1 MGVNKN
7 EEVVI
12 DLAGPANGGTVIGRL
27 DGQIVFVRGGLP
39 GEKDVTVAL
48 DPARNS
54 KAKKG
59 FRNGEV
65 VAIGQP
71 NVHRVAPV
79 CPAAQAGA
87 GCCDLDFV
95 DAAGSLDYKKQ
106 VVLDQLA
113 RVGKIDAETLQKITA
128 DALDTESLEPFVG
141 SRTRVRLAVDGEGNV
156 GQRARGSHQVVPVD
170 KPCAQWS
177 KSLQEGLAEDIEQ
190 LRAAGKLIPNT
201 EIAVA
206 VADDGTRKMVQLQG
220 KPSALRVEAF
230 DSNCADST
238 GNAGELPI
246 VSRTVHFG
254 AGLDREFDVQ
264 WESQV
269 QDFWQ
274 AHRAAPEFYSS
285 WIARHIPP
293 TTQGEKP
300 HGANPK
306 QSVAWDLYGGAGV
319 FSAALSRK
327 VDRVVCVDVAGS
339 ASEAGAKAL
348 GAAGIDNVEFVG
360 GDVAGQ
366 VPQLPRG
373 GSLHA
378 VVLDPPRTG
387 AGTQAVVDIA
397 KARPRHVVHVGCDP
411 ATAARDL
418 SAWIANGYAIKNLCV
433 VDAFGLNHH
442 VELLA
447 YLVPDR
453 RGRTRP

>member
-1 MGVNKN
+1 MGVTKN

-12 DLAGPANGGTVIGRL
+12 DLAEPANGGTVIGRL

-54 KAKKG
+54 KSKKG
-59 FRNGEV
+59 FRNGEA

-71 NVHRVAPV
+71 NAHRVAPV

-113 RVGKIDAETLQKITA
+113 RVGKIDAEDLQKVTVN
-128 DALDTESLEPFVG
+128 TQSLHPFAG
-141 SRTRVRLAVDGEGNV
+141 SRTRVRLAVDEECNV
-156 GQRARGSHQVVPVD
+156 GQRERGSHQVVPVEH
-170 KPCAQWS
+170 PCAQWS
-177 KSLQEGLAEDIEQ
+177 EALRQGLAEEIEE
-190 LRAAGKLIPNT
+190 LRAAGKLVPNS
-201 EIAVA
+201 EIAIA

-220 KPSALRVEAF
+220 NSSDLRVEAF
-230 DSNCADST
+230 GSSGGDPT
-238 GNAGELPI
+238 GGAGELPTI
-246 VSRTVHFG
+246 SRTVHFG
-254 AGLDREFDVQ
+254 AGLDREFDVR

-274 AHRAAPEFYSS
+274 AHRAAPEFYSA

-293 TTQGEKP
+293 VAQGEKSQGVK
-300 HGANPK
+300 HK
-306 QSVAWDLYGGAGV
+306 QMIAWDLYGGAGV

-327 VDRVVCVDVAGS
+327 ADRVVCVDVAGS
-339 ASEAGAKAL
+339 ASEAGAQAL
-348 GAAGIDNVEFVG
+348 AAAGIDNVEFVG
-360 GDVAGQ
+360 GDVARQ

-373 GSLHA
+373 GSVHA

-387 AGTQAVVDIA
+387 AGTQTVADIA

-418 SAWIANGYAIKNLCV
+418 AAWIDNGYAIKELCV

-453 RGRTRP
+453 RGRAGS

>member
-1 MGVNKN
+1 MGVTEN

-54 KAKKG
+54 NSKKG
-59 FRNGEV
+59 FRNGET

-71 NVHRVAPV
+71 SPHRVAPV

-95 DAAGSLDYKKQ
+95 DAAGALDYKKQ

-113 RVGKIDAETLQKITA
+113 RVGKIDAEALQTITIN
-128 DALDTESLEPFVG
+128 TESLQPFAG
-141 SRTRVRLAVDGEGNV
+141 SRTRVRLAVDEECNV
-156 GQRARGSHQVVPVD
+156 GQRARGSHQVVPVEH
-170 KPCAQWS
+170 PCAQWS
-177 KSLQEGLAEDIEQ
+177 EALREGLAEEIEQ
-190 LRAAGKLIPNT
+190 LREAGSLVPNS

-220 KPSALRVEAF
+220 KSSDLRVKAF
-230 DSNCADST
+230 GSFDAPTD
-238 GNAGELPI
+238 GAGELPT

-274 AHRAAPEFYSS
+274 AHHAAPEFYSA

-293 TTQGEKP
+293 IAQGEKSQ
-300 HGANPK
+300 GANPK
-306 QSVAWDLYGGAGV
+306 QSIAWDLYGGAGV

-327 VDRVVCVDVAGS
+327 ADRVVCVDVAGS
-339 ASEAGAKAL
+339 ASVAGAQAL
-348 GAAGIDNVEFVG
+348 AAAGIDNVEFVG

-366 VPQLPRG
+366 VPQLARG
-373 GSLHA
+373 GFLHA

-387 AGTQAVVDIA
+387 AGTQTVADIA

-418 SAWIANGYAIKNLCV
+418 AAWIDNGYAIKELCV

-453 RGRTRP
+453 SGRAGS

>member
-1 MGVNKN
+1 MGVTKN

-54 KAKKG
+54 KSKKG
-59 FRNGEV
+59 FRNGEA

-71 NVHRVAPV
+71 SPHRVAPV
-79 CPAAQAGA
+79 CPAARAGA

-95 DAAGSLDYKKQ
+95 DAAGALDYKKQ

-113 RVGKIDAETLQKITA
+113 RVGKIDAEALQTVTIN
-128 DALDTESLEPFVG
+128 TESLQPFAG

-156 GQRARGSHQVVPVD
+156 GQRARGSHQVVPVEH
-170 KPCAQWS
+170 PCAQWS
-177 KSLQEGLAEDIEQ
+177 EALREGLAEEIEQ
-190 LRAAGKLIPNT
+190 LREAGSLVPNS

-206 VADDGTRKMVQLQG
+206 VADDGTRKMVQVQG
-220 KPSALRVEAF
+220 KSSDVRVEAF
-230 DSNCADST
+230 GSSDGAST
-238 GNAGELPI
+238 GSAGELPT

-254 AGLDREFDVQ
+254 PGLDREFDVQ

-274 AHRAAPEFYSS
+274 AHHAAPEFYSA

-293 TTQGEKP
+293 VAQGEKSQ
-300 HGANPK
+300 GANPK
-306 QSVAWDLYGGAGV
+306 QSIAWDLYGGAGV

-327 VDRVVCVDVAGS
+327 ADRVVCVDVAGS
-339 ASEAGAKAL
+339 ASVAGAQAL
-348 GAAGIDNVEFVG
+348 ATAGIDNVEFVG

-366 VPQLPRG
+366 VPQLARG

-387 AGTQAVVDIA
+387 AGTQTVADIA

-418 SAWIANGYAIKNLCV
+418 AAWVDNGYAIKELCV

-453 RGRTRP
+453 SGRAGS

>member
-1 MGVNKN
+1 MGVTKK

-39 GEKDVTVAL
+39 GEKHVTVML

-54 KAKKG
+54 KSKKG
-59 FRNGEV
+59 FRNGEAV
-65 VAIGQP
+65 SIGQP
-71 NVHRVAPV
+71 SPHRVSPV

-113 RVGKIDAETLQKITA
+113 RVGKIDAESLQNVTI
-128 DALDTESLEPFVG
+128 DTESLQPFAG

-156 GQRARGSHQVVPVD
+156 GQRARGSHQVVPVEH
-170 KPCAQWS
+170 PCAQWS
-177 KSLQEGLAEDIEQ
+177 EALREGLAEEIEQ
-190 LRAAGKLIPNT
+190 LRAAGRLVPNT

-206 VADDGTRKMVQLQG
+206 VADDGTRKMVQLRG
-220 KPSALRVEAF
+220 KAT
-230 DSNCADST
+230 D
-238 GNAGELPI
+238 GAGEIPT

-254 AGLDREFDVQ
+254 VGLDREFDVQ

-274 AHRAAPEFYSS
+274 AHRSAPEFYSA

-293 TTQGEKP
+293 VVQGQKAQGQKAE
-300 HGANPK
+300 GAKPK
-306 QSVAWDLYGGAGV
+306 QSIAWDLYGGAGV

-327 VDRVVCVDVAGS
+327 ADRVICVDVAGS
-339 ASEAGAKAL
+339 ASEAGARAL
-348 GAAGIDNVEFVG
+348 AAAGIDNVEFVG
-360 GDVAGQ
+360 GDVAGL
-366 VPQLPRG
+366 VPQLPSG
-373 GSLHA
+373 GSVHA

-387 AGTQAVVDIA
+387 AGTQTVADIA

-418 SAWIANGYAIKNLCV
+418 AAWADNGYAIKELCV

-453 RGRTRP
+453 RGRAGS

>member
-1 MGVNKN
+1 MGVTKK

-39 GEKDVTVAL
+39 GEKHVTVML

-54 KAKKG
+54 KSKKG
-59 FRNGEV
+59 FRNGEA

-71 NVHRVAPV
+71 GPHRVSPV

-113 RVGKIDAETLQKITA
+113 RVGKIDAESLQNVTI
-128 DALDTESLEPFVG
+128 DTESLQPFAG

-156 GQRARGSHQVVPVD
+156 GQRARGSHKVVPVEH
-170 KPCAQWS
+170 PCAQWS
-177 KSLQEGLAEDIEQ
+177 EALREGLAEEIEQ
-190 LRAAGKLIPNT
+190 MRAAGRLVPNT

-206 VADDGTRKMVQLQG
+206 VADDGTRKMVQLRG
-220 KPSALRVEAF
+220 KA
-230 DSNCADST
+230 AD
-238 GNAGELPI
+238 GAGEIPT

-254 AGLDREFDVQ
+254 VGLDREFDVQ

-269 QDFWQ
+269 QDVWQ
-274 AHRAAPEFYSS
+274 AHRAAPEFYSA

-293 TTQGEKP
+293 VVQGQKAQGQKAE
-300 HGANPK
+300 GAKPK
-306 QSVAWDLYGGAGV
+306 QSIAWDLYGGAGV

-327 VDRVVCVDVAGS
+327 ADRVICVDVAGS
-339 ASEAGAKAL
+339 ASEAGARAL
-348 GAAGIDNVEFVG
+348 AAAGIDNVEFVG
-360 GDVAGQ
+360 GDVAGL
-366 VPQLPRG
+366 VPQLPSG
-373 GSLHA
+373 GSVHA

-387 AGTQAVVDIA
+387 AGTQTVADIA

-418 SAWIANGYAIKNLCV
+418 AAWIDNGYAIKELCV

-453 RGRTRP
+453 RGRAGS

>member
-1 MGVNKN
+1 MGVTKK

-39 GEKDVTVAL
+39 GEKDVTVML

-54 KAKKG
+54 KSKKG
-59 FRNGEV
+59 FRNGEAV
-65 VAIGQP
+65 SIGQP
-71 NVHRVAPV
+71 SPHRVSPV

-113 RVGKIDAETLQKITA
+113 RVGKIDAESLQNVTI
-128 DALDTESLEPFVG
+128 DTESLQPFAG

-156 GQRARGSHQVVPVD
+156 GQRARGSHQVVPVEH
-170 KPCAQWS
+170 PCAQWS
-177 KSLQEGLAEDIEQ
+177 EALREGLAEEIEQ
-190 LRAAGKLIPNT
+190 LREAGRLVPNT

-206 VADDGTRKMVQLQG
+206 VADDGTRKMVQLRG
-220 KPSALRVEAF
+220 KAT
-230 DSNCADST
+230 D
-238 GNAGELPI
+238 GAGEIPT

-254 AGLDREFDVQ
+254 VGLDREFDVQ

-274 AHRAAPEFYSS
+274 AHRAAPEFYSA

-293 TTQGEKP
+293 VVQGQKAQGQKAE
-300 HGANPK
+300 GAKPK
-306 QSVAWDLYGGAGV
+306 QSIAWDLYGGAGV

-327 VDRVVCVDVAGS
+327 ADRVICVDVAGS
-339 ASEAGAKAL
+339 ASEAGARAL
-348 GAAGIDNVEFVG
+348 AAAGIDNVEFVG
-360 GDVAGQ
+360 GDVAGL
-366 VPQLPRG
+366 VPQLPSG
-373 GSLHA
+373 GSVHA

-387 AGTQAVVDIA
+387 AGTQTVADIA

-418 SAWIANGYAIKNLCV
+418 AAWIDNGYAIKELCV

-453 RGRTRP
+453 RGRAGS

>member
-1 MGVNKN
+1 MGVTKK

-54 KAKKG
+54 KSKKG
-59 FRNGEV
+59 FRNGEA

-71 NVHRVAPV
+71 SAHRVAPV

-113 RVGKIDAETLQKITA
+113 RVGKIDAEALQEVTVNA
-128 DALDTESLEPFVG
+128 ESLQPFAG

-156 GQRARGSHQVVPVD
+156 GQRARGSHQVVPVEN
-170 KPCAQWS
+170 PCAQWS
-177 KSLQEGLAEDIEQ
+177 EALRKGLAEEIEQ
-190 LRAAGKLIPNT
+190 LRAAGKLVSNS

-206 VADDGTRKMVQLQG
+206 VADDGTRKMVQLRG
-220 KPSALRVEAF
+220 KAT
-230 DSNCADST
+230 D
-238 GNAGELPI
+238 GAGEIPT

-254 AGLDREFDVQ
+254 AGLDREFDVR

-274 AHRAAPEFYSS
+274 AHRAAPEFYSA

-293 TTQGEKP
+293 VAQGEKTQ
-300 HGANPK
+300 GAKPK
-306 QSVAWDLYGGAGV
+306 QSIAWDLYGGAGV

-327 VDRVVCVDVAGS
+327 ADRVICVDVAGS
-339 ASEAGAKAL
+339 ASEAGARAL
-348 GAAGIDNVEFVG
+348 AAAGIDNVEFVG
-360 GDVAGQ
+360 GDVAGL
-366 VPQLPRG
+366 VPQLPSG
-373 GSLHA
+373 GSVHA

-387 AGTQAVVDIA
+387 AGTQTVADIA

-418 SAWIANGYAIKNLCV
+418 AAWIDNGYAIKELCV

-453 RGRTRP
+453 RGRAGS

>member
-1 MGVNKN
+1 MGVTKK

-54 KAKKG
+54 KSKKG
-59 FRNGEV
+59 FRNGEA

-71 NVHRVAPV
+71 SAHRVAPV

-113 RVGKIDAETLQKITA
+113 RVGKIDAEALQEVTVNA
-128 DALDTESLEPFVG
+128 ESLQPFAG

-156 GQRARGSHQVVPVD
+156 GQRARGSHQVVPVEN
-170 KPCAQWS
+170 PCAQWS
-177 KSLQEGLAEDIEQ
+177 EALRKGLAEEIEQ
-190 LRAAGKLIPNT
+190 LRAAGKLVFNS

-206 VADDGTRKMVQLQG
+206 VADDGTRKMVQLRG
-220 KPSALRVEAF
+220 KAT
-230 DSNCADST
+230 D
-238 GNAGELPI
+238 GAGEIPT

-254 AGLDREFDVQ
+254 AGLDREFDVR

-274 AHRAAPEFYSS
+274 AHRAAPEFYSA

-293 TTQGEKP
+293 VAQGEKTQ
-300 HGANPK
+300 GAKPK
-306 QSVAWDLYGGAGV
+306 QSIAWDLYGGAGV

-327 VDRVVCVDVAGS
+327 ADRVICVDVAGS
-339 ASEAGAKAL
+339 ASEAGARAL
-348 GAAGIDNVEFVG
+348 AAAGIDNVEFVG
-360 GDVAGQ
+360 GDVAGL
-366 VPQLPRG
+366 VPQLPSG
-373 GSLHA
+373 GSVHA

-387 AGTQAVVDIA
+387 AGTQTVADIA

-418 SAWIANGYAIKNLCV
+418 AAWIDNGYAIKELCV

-453 RGRTRP
+453 RGRAGS

>member
-1 MGVNKN
+1 MGVTKN

-54 KAKKG
+54 KSKKG
-59 FRNGEV
+59 FRNGEA

-71 NVHRVAPV
+71 SLHRVAPV
-79 CPAAQAGA
+79 CPAARAGA

-95 DAAGSLDYKKQ
+95 DAAGALDYKKQ

-113 RVGKIDAETLQKITA
+113 RVGKIDAEALQTVTINA
-128 DALDTESLEPFVG
+128 ESLQPFAG

-156 GQRARGSHQVVPVD
+156 GQRARGSHQVVPVEH
-170 KPCAQWS
+170 PCAQWS
-177 KSLQEGLAEDIEQ
+177 EALREGLAEEIEQ
-190 LRAAGKLIPNT
+190 LREAGSLVPNS

-206 VADDGTRKMVQLQG
+206 VADDGTRKMVQVQG
-220 KPSALRVEAF
+220 KSSDVRVEAF
-230 DSNCADST
+230 GSSDGAST
-238 GNAGELPI
+238 GSAGELPT

-254 AGLDREFDVQ
+254 LGLDREFDVQ

-274 AHRAAPEFYSS
+274 AHHAAPEFYSA

-293 TTQGEKP
+293 VAQGEKSQ
-300 HGANPK
+300 GANPK
-306 QSVAWDLYGGAGV
+306 QSIAWDLYGGAGV

-327 VDRVVCVDVAGS
+327 ADRVVCVDVAGS
-339 ASEAGAKAL
+339 ASVAGAQAL
-348 GAAGIDNVEFVG
+348 ATAGIDNVEFVG

-366 VPQLPRG
+366 VPQLARG

-387 AGTQAVVDIA
+387 AGTQTVADIA

-418 SAWIANGYAIKNLCV
+418 AAWVDNGYAIKELCV

-447 YLVPDR
+447 YLIPDR
-453 RGRTRP
+453 SGRAGS

>member
-1 MGVNKN
+1 MGVTKK

-54 KAKKG
+54 KSKKG
-59 FRNGEV
+59 FRNGEA

-71 NVHRVAPV
+71 SPHRVSPA

-113 RVGKIDAETLQKITA
+113 RVGKIDAESLQNVTI
-128 DALDTESLEPFVG
+128 DTESLQPFAG

-156 GQRARGSHQVVPVD
+156 GQRARGSHQVVPVEH
-170 KPCAQWS
+170 PCAQWS
-177 KSLQEGLAEDIEQ
+177 EALRDGLAEEIEQ
-190 LRAAGKLIPNT
+190 LRAAGKLVPNT

-206 VADDGTRKMVQLQG
+206 VADDGTRKMVQLRG
-220 KPSALRVEAF
+220 KAT
-230 DSNCADST
+230 D
-238 GNAGELPI
+238 GAGEIPT

-254 AGLDREFDVQ
+254 VGLDREFDVQ

-274 AHRAAPEFYSS
+274 AHRAAPEFYSA

-293 TTQGEKP
+293 VAQGQKAQGQKAEAAK
-300 HGANPK
+300 PK
-306 QSVAWDLYGGAGV
+306 QTIAWDLYGGAGV

-327 VDRVVCVDVAGS
+327 ADRVICVDVAGS
-339 ASEAGAKAL
+339 ASEAGARAL
-348 GAAGIDNVEFVG
+348 AAAGIDNVEFVG
-360 GDVAGQ
+360 GDVAGL
-366 VPQLPRG
+366 VPQLPSG
-373 GSLHA
+373 GSVHA

-387 AGTQAVVDIA
+387 AGTQTVADIA

-418 SAWIANGYAIKNLCV
+418 AAWIDNGYAIKELCV

-453 RGRTRP
+453 RGRAGS

>member
-1 MGVNKN
+1 MGVTKK

-54 KAKKG
+54 KSKKG
-59 FRNGEV
+59 FRNGEA

-71 NVHRVAPV
+71 SPHRVSPA

-113 RVGKIDAETLQKITA
+113 RVGKIDAEALQEVTVNA
-128 DALDTESLEPFVG
+128 ESLQPFAG

-156 GQRARGSHQVVPVD
+156 GQRARGSHQVVPVEN
-170 KPCAQWS
+170 PCAQWS
-177 KSLQEGLAEDIEQ
+177 EALRKGLAEEIEQ
-190 LRAAGKLIPNT
+190 LRAAGKLVFNS

-206 VADDGTRKMVQLQG
+206 VADDGTRKMVQLRG
-220 KPSALRVEAF
+220 KAT
-230 DSNCADST
+230 D
-238 GNAGELPI
+238 GAGEIPT

-254 AGLDREFDVQ
+254 AGLDREFDVR

-274 AHRAAPEFYSS
+274 AHRAAPEFYSA

-293 TTQGEKP
+293 VAQGEKTQ
-300 HGANPK
+300 GAKPK
-306 QSVAWDLYGGAGV
+306 QSIAWDLYGGAGV

-327 VDRVVCVDVAGS
+327 ADRVICVDVAGS
-339 ASEAGAKAL
+339 ASEAGARAL
-348 GAAGIDNVEFVG
+348 AAAGIDNVEFVG
-360 GDVAGQ
+360 GDVAGL
-366 VPQLPRG
+366 VPQLPSG
-373 GSLHA
+373 GSVHA

-387 AGTQAVVDIA
+387 AGTQTVADIA

-418 SAWIANGYAIKNLCV
+418 AAWIDNGYAIKELCV

-453 RGRTRP
+453 RGRAGS

>member
-1 MGVNKN
+1 MGVTKN

-54 KAKKG
+54 KSKKG
-59 FRNGEV
+59 FRNGEA

-71 NVHRVAPV
+71 SLHRVAPV
-79 CPAAQAGA
+79 CPAARAGA

-95 DAAGSLDYKKQ
+95 DAAGALDYKKQ

-113 RVGKIDAETLQKITA
+113 RVGKIDAEALQTVTINA
-128 DALDTESLEPFVG
+128 ESLQPFAG

-156 GQRARGSHQVVPVD
+156 GQRARGSHQVVPVEH
-170 KPCAQWS
+170 PCAQWS
-177 KSLQEGLAEDIEQ
+177 EALREGLAEEIEQ
-190 LRAAGKLIPNT
+190 LREAGSLVPNS

-206 VADDGTRKMVQLQG
+206 VADDGTRKMVQVQG
-220 KPSALRVEAF
+220 KSSDVRVEAF
-230 DSNCADST
+230 GSSDGAST
-238 GNAGELPI
+238 GSAGELPT

-254 AGLDREFDVQ
+254 LGLDREFDVQ

-274 AHRAAPEFYSS
+274 AHHAAPEFYSA

-293 TTQGEKP
+293 VAQGEKSQ
-300 HGANPK
+300 GANPK
-306 QSVAWDLYGGAGV
+306 QSIAWDLYGGAGV

-327 VDRVVCVDVAGS
+327 ADRVVCVDVAGS
-339 ASEAGAKAL
+339 ASVAGAQAL
-348 GAAGIDNVEFVG
+348 ATAGIDNVEFVG

-366 VPQLPRG
+366 VPQLARG

-387 AGTQAVVDIA
+387 AGTQTVADIA

-418 SAWIANGYAIKNLCV
+418 AAWVDNGYAIKELCV

-453 RGRTRP
+453 SGRAGS

>member
-1 MGVNKN
+1 MGVTKK

-39 GEKDVTVAL
+39 GEKHVTVML

-54 KAKKG
+54 KSKKG
-59 FRNGEV
+59 FRNGEAV
-65 VAIGQP
+65 SIGQP
-71 NVHRVAPV
+71 SPHRVSPV

-113 RVGKIDAETLQKITA
+113 RVGKIDAESLQNVTI
-128 DALDTESLEPFVG
+128 DTESLQPFAG

-156 GQRARGSHQVVPVD
+156 GQRARGSHQVVPVEH
-170 KPCAQWS
+170 PCAQWS
-177 KSLQEGLAEDIEQ
+177 EALREGLAEEIEQ
-190 LRAAGKLIPNT
+190 LRAAGRLVPNT

-206 VADDGTRKMVQLQG
+206 VADDGTRKMVQLRG
-220 KPSALRVEAF
+220 KAT
-230 DSNCADST
+230 D
-238 GNAGELPI
+238 GAGEIPT

-254 AGLDREFDVQ
+254 VGLDREFDVQ

-274 AHRAAPEFYSS
+274 AHRSAPEFYSA

-293 TTQGEKP
+293 VVQGQKAQGQKAE
-300 HGANPK
+300 GAKPK
-306 QSVAWDLYGGAGV
+306 QSIAWDLYGGAGV

-327 VDRVVCVDVAGS
+327 ADRVICVDVAGS
-339 ASEAGAKAL
+339 ASEAGARAL
-348 GAAGIDNVEFVG
+348 AAAGIDNVEFVG
-360 GDVAGQ
+360 GDVAGL
-366 VPQLPRG
+366 VPQLPSG
-373 GSLHA
+373 GSVHA

-387 AGTQAVVDIA
+387 AGTQTVADIA

-418 SAWIANGYAIKNLCV
+418 AAWIDNGYALKELCV

-453 RGRTRP
+453 RGRAGS

>member
-1 MGVNKN
+1 MGVTKK

-54 KAKKG
+54 KSKKG
-59 FRNGEV
+59 FRNGEA

-71 NVHRVAPV
+71 SPHRVSPA

-113 RVGKIDAETLQKITA
+113 RVGKIDAESLQNVTI
-128 DALDTESLEPFVG
+128 DTESLQPFAG

-156 GQRARGSHQVVPVD
+156 GQRARGSHQVVPVEH
-170 KPCAQWS
+170 PCAQWS
-177 KSLQEGLAEDIEQ
+177 EALREGLAEEIEQ
-190 LRAAGKLIPNT
+190 LRAAGNLVPNT

-206 VADDGTRKMVQLQG
+206 VADDGTRKMVQLRG
-220 KPSALRVEAF
+220 KATDGV
-230 DSNCADST
+230 
-238 GNAGELPI
+238 GEIPT

-254 AGLDREFDVQ
+254 VGLDQEFDVQ

-274 AHRAAPEFYSS
+274 AHRVAPEFYSA

-293 TTQGEKP
+293 VAQGQKAE
-300 HGANPK
+300 GAKPK
-306 QSVAWDLYGGAGV
+306 QSIAWDLYGGAGV

-327 VDRVVCVDVAGS
+327 ADRVICVDVAGS
-339 ASEAGAKAL
+339 ASEAGARAL
-348 GAAGIDNVEFVG
+348 VAAGIDNVEFVG
-360 GDVAGQ
+360 GDVAGL
-366 VPQLPRG
+366 VPQLPSG
-373 GSLHA
+373 GSVHA

-387 AGTQAVVDIA
+387 AGTQTVADIA

-418 SAWIANGYAIKNLCV
+418 AAWIDNGYAIKELCV

-453 RGRTRP
+453 RGRAGS

>member
-1 MGVNKN
+1 MGVTKN
-7 EEVVI
+7 EEIVI

-54 KAKKG
+54 NSKKG
-59 FRNGEV
+59 FRNGEA

-71 NVHRVAPV
+71 SAHRVAPV

-113 RVGKIDAETLQKITA
+113 RVGKIDAEDLQKVTVN
-128 DALDTESLEPFVG
+128 TESLQPFAG
-141 SRTRVRLAVDGEGNV
+141 SRTRVRLAVDEECNV
-156 GQRARGSHQVVPVD
+156 GQRARGSHQVVPVEH
-170 KPCAQWS
+170 PCAQWS
-177 KSLQEGLAEDIEQ
+177 EALREGLAEEIEQ
-190 LRAAGKLIPNT
+190 LREAGSLVPNS

-220 KPSALRVEAF
+220 KSSDLRVKAF
-230 DSNCADST
+230 GSSDGDPT
-238 GNAGELPI
+238 DGAGELPT

-254 AGLDREFDVQ
+254 PGLDREFDVQ

-274 AHRAAPEFYSS
+274 AHHAAPEFYSA

-293 TTQGEKP
+293 IAQGEKSQ
-300 HGANPK
+300 GANPK
-306 QSVAWDLYGGAGV
+306 QSIAWDLYGGAGV

-327 VDRVVCVDVAGS
+327 ADRVVCVDVAGS
-339 ASEAGAKAL
+339 ASEAGAQAL
-348 GAAGIDNVEFVG
+348 AATGIDNVEFVG
-360 GDVAGQ
+360 GDVARQ

-373 GSLHA
+373 GSVHA

-387 AGTQAVVDIA
+387 AGTQTVADIA

-418 SAWIANGYAIKNLCV
+418 AAWIDNGYAIKELCV

-453 RGRTRP
+453 RGRAGS

>member
-1 MGVNKN
+1 MGVTKN

-54 KAKKG
+54 KSKKG
-59 FRNGEV
+59 FRNGEA

-71 NVHRVAPV
+71 SLHRVAPV
-79 CPAAQAGA
+79 CPAARAGA

-95 DAAGSLDYKKQ
+95 DAAGALDYKKQ

-113 RVGKIDAETLQKITA
+113 RVGKIDAEALQTVTINA
-128 DALDTESLEPFVG
+128 ESLQPFAG

-156 GQRARGSHQVVPVD
+156 GQRARGSHQVVPVEH
-170 KPCAQWS
+170 PCAQWS
-177 KSLQEGLAEDIEQ
+177 EALREGLAEEIEQ
-190 LRAAGKLIPNT
+190 LREAGSLVPNS

-206 VADDGTRKMVQLQG
+206 VADDGTRKMVQVQG
-220 KPSALRVEAF
+220 KSSDVRVEAF
-230 DSNCADST
+230 GSSDGAST
-238 GNAGELPI
+238 GSAGELPT

-254 AGLDREFDVQ
+254 LGLDREFDVQ

-274 AHRAAPEFYSS
+274 AHHAAPEFYSA

-293 TTQGEKP
+293 VAQGEKSQ
-300 HGANPK
+300 GANPK
-306 QSVAWDLYGGAGV
+306 QSIAWDLYGGAGV

-327 VDRVVCVDVAGS
+327 ADRVVCVDVAGS
-339 ASEAGAKAL
+339 ASVAGAQAL
-348 GAAGIDNVEFVG
+348 ATAGIDNVEFAG

-366 VPQLPRG
+366 VPQLARG

-378 VVLDPPRTG
+378 GVLDPARTG
-387 AGTQAVVDIA
+387 AGTQTVADIA

-418 SAWIANGYAIKNLCV
+418 AAWVDNGYAIKELCV

-453 RGRTRP
+453 SGRAGS

>member
-1 MGVNKN
+1 MGVTKN

-54 KAKKG
+54 KSKKG
-59 FRNGEV
+59 FRNGEA

-71 NVHRVAPV
+71 NAHRVAPV

-113 RVGKIDAETLQKITA
+113 RVGKIDAEALQTVTIN
-128 DALDTESLEPFVG
+128 TESLQPFAG
-141 SRTRVRLAVDGEGNV
+141 SRTRVRLAVDEECNV
-156 GQRARGSHQVVPVD
+156 GQRARGSHQVVPVEH
-170 KPCAQWS
+170 PCAQWS
-177 KSLQEGLAEDIEQ
+177 EALRQGLAEEIEQ
-190 LRAAGKLIPNT
+190 LRAAGKLVPNS

-220 KPSALRVEAF
+220 NPSDLRVEAF
-230 DSNCADST
+230 GSSGGDPT
-238 GNAGELPI
+238 GGAGELPTI
-246 VSRTVHFG
+246 SRTVHFG
-254 AGLDREFDVQ
+254 AGLDREFDVR

-274 AHRAAPEFYSS
+274 AHRAAPEFYSA
-285 WIARHIPP
+285 WIAGHIPP
-293 TTQGEKP
+293 VAQGEKSQ
-300 HGANPK
+300 GVKRK
-306 QSVAWDLYGGAGV
+306 QMIAWDLYGGAGV

-327 VDRVVCVDVAGS
+327 ADRVVCVDVAGS
-339 ASEAGAKAL
+339 SSEAGAQAL
-348 GAAGIDNVEFVG
+348 AAAGIDNVEFVG
-360 GDVAGQ
+360 GDVARQ

-373 GSLHA
+373 GSVHA

-387 AGTQAVVDIA
+387 AGTQTVADIA

-418 SAWIANGYAIKNLCV
+418 AAWIDNGYAIKELCV

-453 RGRTRP
+453 RGRAGS

>member
-1 MGVNKN
+1 MGVNKS

-39 GEKDVTVAL
+39 GEKDVTVVL

-54 KAKKG
+54 KSKKG
-59 FRNGEV
+59 FRNGEAI
-65 VAIGQP
+65 AIGQP
-71 NVHRVAPV
+71 SAHRVAPV

-95 DAAGSLDYKKQ
+95 DAVGALDYKKQ
-106 VVLDQLA
+106 VVLDQLV
-113 RVGKIDAETLQKITA
+113 RVGKMDAETLQKITVS
-128 DALDTESLEPFVG
+128 TESLEPFIG

-156 GQRARGSHQVVPVD
+156 GQRVRGSHRVVPVD
-170 KPCAQWS
+170 SPCAQWS
-177 KSLQEGLAEDIEQ
+177 KSLQEGLAEEVEQ
-190 LRAAGKLIPNT
+190 LRTVGKLVPNS

-206 VADDGTRKMVQLQG
+206 VADDGTRRMVQLQG
-220 KPSALRVEAF
+220 QPSNLRVTAF
-230 DSNCADST
+230 APSGAGSNGS
-238 GNAGELPI
+238 AGEIPT

-264 WESQV
+264 WHSQV

-274 AHRAAPEFYSS
+274 AHRAAPEFYAS

-293 TTQGEKP
+293 VAQGEKTQGVN
-300 HGANPK
+300 HK

-319 FSAALSRK
+319 FSAVLSRK
-327 VDRVVCVDVAGS
+327 AERVVCVDVAGS
-339 ASEAGAKAL
+339 ASKSGVKAMA
-348 GAAGIDNVEFVG
+348 AAGIDNVEFVD

-387 AGTQAVVDIA
+387 AGTQTVADIA

-418 SAWIANGYAIKNLCV
+418 AAWIDNGYAIKELCV

-447 YLVPDR
+447 YLVPN
-453 RGRTRP
+453 RGGRAGS

>member
-1 MGVNKN
+1 MGVTKN

-48 DPARNS
+48 DPAQNS
-54 KAKKG
+54 KSKKG
-59 FRNGEV
+59 FRNGEA

-71 NVHRVAPV
+71 SAHRVAPV

-113 RVGKIDAETLQKITA
+113 RVGKIDAEALQEVTVNA
-128 DALDTESLEPFVG
+128 ESLQPFAG

-156 GQRARGSHQVVPVD
+156 GQRARGSHQVVPVEN
-170 KPCAQWS
+170 PCAQWS
-177 KSLQEGLAEDIEQ
+177 EALRKGLAEEIEQ
-190 LRAAGKLIPNT
+190 LRAAGKLVPNS

-220 KPSALRVEAF
+220 KPSDLRVEAF
-230 DSNCADST
+230 GSFGGDPT
-238 GNAGELPI
+238 GGAGELPT

-254 AGLDREFDVQ
+254 AGLDREFDVR

-274 AHRAAPEFYSS
+274 AHRAAPEFYSA

-293 TTQGEKP
+293 VAQGQKAEAAK
-300 HGANPK
+300 PK
-306 QSVAWDLYGGAGV
+306 QSIAWDLYGGAGV
-319 FSAALSRK
+319 FSAPLSRK
-327 VDRVVCVDVAGS
+327 ADRVVCVDVAGS
-339 ASEAGAKAL
+339 ASEAGARAL
-348 GAAGIDNVEFVG
+348 AAAGIDNVEFVG

-387 AGTQAVVDIA
+387 AGTQTVADIA

-418 SAWIANGYAIKNLCV
+418 AAWIDNGYAIKELCV

-453 RGRTRP
+453 RGRAGS

>member
-1 MGVNKN
+1 MGVTKK

-54 KAKKG
+54 KSKKG
-59 FRNGEV
+59 FRNGEA

-71 NVHRVAPV
+71 SPHRVSPA

-113 RVGKIDAETLQKITA
+113 RVGKIDAESLQNVTI
-128 DALDTESLEPFVG
+128 DTESLQPFAG

-156 GQRARGSHQVVPVD
+156 GQRARGSHQVVPVEH
-170 KPCAQWS
+170 PCAQWS
-177 KSLQEGLAEDIEQ
+177 EALREGLAEEIEQ
-190 LRAAGKLIPNT
+190 LRAAGNLVPNT

-206 VADDGTRKMVQLQG
+206 VADDGTRKMVQLRG
-220 KPSALRVEAF
+220 KA
-230 DSNCADST
+230 T
-238 GNAGELPI
+238 GGAGEIPT

-254 AGLDREFDVQ
+254 GGLDQEFDVQ

-274 AHRAAPEFYSS
+274 AHRVAPEFYSA

-293 TTQGEKP
+293 VAQGQKAERAK
-300 HGANPK
+300 AK
-306 QSVAWDLYGGAGV
+306 QSIAWDLYGGAGV

-327 VDRVVCVDVAGS
+327 ADRVICVDVAGS
-339 ASEAGAKAL
+339 ASEAGARAL
-348 GAAGIDNVEFVG
+348 AAAGIDNVEFVG
-360 GDVAGQ
+360 GDVAGL
-366 VPQLPRG
+366 VPQLPSG
-373 GSLHA
+373 GSVHA

-387 AGTQAVVDIA
+387 AGTQTVADIA

-418 SAWIANGYAIKNLCV
+418 SAWIDNGYAIKELCV
-433 VDAFGLNHH
+433 ADAFGLNHH

-453 RGRTRP
+453 RGRAGS

>member
-1 MGVNKN
+1 MGVTKN

-54 KAKKG
+54 KSKKG
-59 FRNGEV
+59 FRNGEA

-71 NVHRVAPV
+71 SPHRVAPV
-79 CPAAQAGA
+79 CPAARAGA

-95 DAAGSLDYKKQ
+95 DAAGALDYKKQ

-113 RVGKIDAETLQKITA
+113 RVGKIDAEALQTVTIN
-128 DALDTESLEPFVG
+128 TESLQPFEG
-141 SRTRVRLAVDGEGNV
+141 SRTRVRLAVDREGNV
-156 GQRARGSHQVVPVD
+156 GQRARGSHQVVPVEH
-170 KPCAQWS
+170 PCAQWS
-177 KSLQEGLAEDIEQ
+177 EALREGLAEEIEQ
-190 LRAAGKLIPNT
+190 LREAGSLVPNS

-206 VADDGTRKMVQLQG
+206 VADDGTRKMVQVQG
-220 KPSALRVEAF
+220 KSSDVRVEAIGSS
-230 DSNCADST
+230 DGAST
-238 GNAGELPI
+238 GSAGELPT

-254 AGLDREFDVQ
+254 SGLDREFDVQ

-274 AHRAAPEFYSS
+274 AHHAAPEFYSA

-293 TTQGEKP
+293 VAQGEKSQ
-300 HGANPK
+300 GANPK
-306 QSVAWDLYGGAGV
+306 QSIAWDLYGGAGV

-339 ASEAGAKAL
+339 ASVAGAQAL
-348 GAAGIDNVEFVG
+348 AAAGIDNVEFVG
-360 GDVAGQ
+360 GDVARQ

-373 GSLHA
+373 GSVHA

-387 AGTQAVVDIA
+387 AGTQTVADIA

-418 SAWIANGYAIKNLCV
+418 AAWIDNGYAIKELCV

-447 YLVPDR
+447 YLVPNR
-453 RGRTRP
+453 SGRAGS

>member
-1 MGVNKN
+1 MGVTKK

-39 GEKDVTVAL
+39 GEKHVTVML

-54 KAKKG
+54 KSKKG
-59 FRNGEV
+59 FRNGEA

-71 NVHRVAPV
+71 SPHRVSPV

-113 RVGKIDAETLQKITA
+113 RVGKIDAESLQNVTI
-128 DALDTESLEPFVG
+128 DTESLQPFAG

-156 GQRARGSHQVVPVD
+156 GQRARGSHKVVPVEH
-170 KPCAQWS
+170 PCAQWS
-177 KSLQEGLAEDIEQ
+177 EALREGLAEEIEQ
-190 LRAAGKLIPNT
+190 MRAAGRLVPNT

-206 VADDGTRKMVQLQG
+206 VADDGTRKMVQLRG
-220 KPSALRVEAF
+220 KAT
-230 DSNCADST
+230 D
-238 GNAGELPI
+238 GAGEIPT

-254 AGLDREFDVQ
+254 VGLDREFDVQ

-274 AHRAAPEFYSS
+274 AHRAAPEFYSA

-293 TTQGEKP
+293 VVQGQKAQGQKAE
-300 HGANPK
+300 GAKPK
-306 QSVAWDLYGGAGV
+306 QSIAWDLYGGAGV

-327 VDRVVCVDVAGS
+327 ADRVICVDVAGS
-339 ASEAGAKAL
+339 ASEAGARAL
-348 GAAGIDNVEFVG
+348 AAAGIDNVEFVG
-360 GDVAGQ
+360 GDVAGL
-366 VPQLPRG
+366 VPQLPSG
-373 GSLHA
+373 GSVHA

-387 AGTQAVVDIA
+387 AGTQTVADIA

-418 SAWIANGYAIKNLCV
+418 AAWIDNGYAIKELCV

-453 RGRTRP
+453 RGRAGS

>member
-1 MGVNKN
+1 MGVTKN

-54 KAKKG
+54 KSKKG
-59 FRNGEV
+59 FRNGEA

-71 NVHRVAPV
+71 SLHRVAPV
-79 CPAAQAGA
+79 CPAARAGA

-95 DAAGSLDYKKQ
+95 DAAGALDYKKQ

-113 RVGKIDAETLQKITA
+113 RVGKIDAEALQTVTINA
-128 DALDTESLEPFVG
+128 ESLQPFAG

-156 GQRARGSHQVVPVD
+156 GQRARGSHQVVPVEH
-170 KPCAQWS
+170 PCAQWS
-177 KSLQEGLAEDIEQ
+177 EALREGLAEEIEQ
-190 LRAAGKLIPNT
+190 LREAGSLVPNS

-206 VADDGTRKMVQLQG
+206 VADDGTRKMVQVQG
-220 KPSALRVEAF
+220 KSSDVRVEAF
-230 DSNCADST
+230 GAFDDAPTD
-238 GNAGELPI
+238 GVGALPT

-254 AGLDREFDVQ
+254 PGLDREFDVQ

-274 AHRAAPEFYSS
+274 AHHAAPEFYSA

-293 TTQGEKP
+293 VAQGEKSQ
-300 HGANPK
+300 GANPK
-306 QSVAWDLYGGAGV
+306 QSIAWDLYGGAGV

-327 VDRVVCVDVAGS
+327 ADRVVCVDVAGS
-339 ASEAGAKAL
+339 ASVAGAQAL
-348 GAAGIDNVEFVG
+348 ATAGIDNVEFVG

-366 VPQLPRG
+366 VPQLARG

-387 AGTQAVVDIA
+387 AGTQTVADIA

-418 SAWIANGYAIKNLCV
+418 AAWVDNGYAIKELCV

-453 RGRTRP
+453 SGRAGS

>member
-1 MGVNKN
+1 MGVTKK

-54 KAKKG
+54 KSKKG
-59 FRNGEV
+59 FRNGEA

-71 NVHRVAPV
+71 SPHRVSPA

-113 RVGKIDAETLQKITA
+113 RVGKIDAESLQNVTI
-128 DALDTESLEPFVG
+128 DTESLQPFAG

-156 GQRARGSHQVVPVD
+156 GQRARGSHQVVPVEN
-170 KPCAQWS
+170 PCAQWS
-177 KSLQEGLAEDIEQ
+177 EALRKGLAEEIEQ
-190 LRAAGKLIPNT
+190 LRAAGKLVSNS

-206 VADDGTRKMVQLQG
+206 VADDGTRKMVQLRG
-220 KPSALRVEAF
+220 KAT
-230 DSNCADST
+230 D
-238 GNAGELPI
+238 GAGEIPT

-254 AGLDREFDVQ
+254 AGLDREFDVR

-274 AHRAAPEFYSS
+274 AHRAAPEFYSA

-293 TTQGEKP
+293 VAQGEKTQ
-300 HGANPK
+300 GAKPK
-306 QSVAWDLYGGAGV
+306 QSIAWDLYGGAGV

-327 VDRVVCVDVAGS
+327 ADRVICVDVAGS
-339 ASEAGAKAL
+339 ASEAGARAL
-348 GAAGIDNVEFVG
+348 AAAGIDNVEFVG
-360 GDVAGQ
+360 GDVAGL
-366 VPQLPRG
+366 VPQLPSG
-373 GSLHA
+373 GSVHA

-387 AGTQAVVDIA
+387 AGTQTVADIA

-418 SAWIANGYAIKNLCV
+418 AAWIDNGYAIKELCV

-453 RGRTRP
+453 RGRAGS